1 MNNNEKLIEEI
12 KEISNKIT
20 AYQKAYYI
28 DAKPSV
34 SDREYDRLF
43 DRLLFLEKEN
53 PSLKLS
59 DSPTQRVGSDLD
71 STFEEIEHT
80 IPVLSLDKAY
90 SGEEIIS
97 WMKKCQTKESLE
109 LNFVL
114 EQKIDGIS
122 IVLYYENGLLIKAVT
137 RGNGLIGNDVTNNVK
152 TIDSVPLRLN
162 EAINIAV
169 RGEIYLGK
177 KEFEVINKT
186 LEQPFANPRNLCAG
200 TIRRKKSSE
209 TAKVPLNIFIYEG
222 FFDEESY
229 HFDSHVEIL
238 AKLKQ
243 LGFRINQSLSVFSQT
258 KDKAQNL
265 LDNLSIEGNSF
276 EFNSLYEE
284 IKNQTENRDNLDYEI
299 DGLVI
304 KVNEIKVRETLG
316 YTVHHPRWAIAY
328 KFESPFS
335 QSVITS
341 IDVQVGRTGRLT
353 PVARI
358 NPVEIGGSTVSNVTL
373 HNQQYIDELELSLGD
388 VVEVSKRG
396 DVIPAVEKVIE
407 KNEFGNTTYKM
418 PSQCPICSTPVEI
431 RGSHTFCPNVYCP
444 KQIFGRLEFFVG
456 KGQMDIDTLGPK
468 TIEVL
473 LKLNLVKDIQDIYNI
488 NYEKLSEEK
497 GFGDK
502 KIKAIIDAVEESKK
516 QPFSR
521 VLISLGISEV
531 GKKIVEMLINNGFNS
546 MDKLFEIADKKDY
559 EALCA
564 IPLIAEKTAHNIIDT
579 LNDSTMRERISA
591 LKEYSLNM
599 DEEINNNN
607 EFEQI
612 FVDQVWAVTGSF
624 ENYNPRDLALKEIE
638 KRGGRTVSSISSKT
652 THLLLG
658 KNGGSK
664 KVKAQN
670 LGIKIV
676 EEPEFNNLI
685 RFNTK
690 EDTKKEIVFEQG
702 ELF

>member
-12 KEISNKIT
+12 KEISDKIT
-20 AYQKAYYI
+20 AYQKAYYLE
-28 DAKPSV
+28 ANPSV

-90 SGEEIIS
+90 SSEEIIA
-97 WMKKCQTKESLE
+97 WMTKCQTKESLE

-122 IVLYYENGLLIKAVT
+122 IVLYYENGILKKAVT

-162 EAINIAV
+162 EAINVAV

-209 TAKVPLNIFIYEG
+209 TARVPLNIFVYEG
-222 FFDEESY
+222 FFDEENY
-229 HFDSHVEIL
+229 HFNSHVEIL

-258 KDKAQNL
+258 KEKAQNL
-265 LDNLSIEGNSF
+265 LDNLSIDGKSF

-284 IKNQTENRDNLDYEI
+284 IKNQTENRNDLDYEI

-388 VVEVSKRG
+388 IVEVSKRG
-396 DVIPAVEKVIE
+396 DVIPVVEKVIE
-407 KNEFGNTTYKM
+407 KNEIGNTTYKM
-418 PSQCPICSTPVEI
+418 PETCPICSTPVEI

-444 KQIFGRLEFFVG
+444 KQILGRLEFFVG

-488 NYEKLSEEK
+488 NYENLVK
-497 GFGDK
+497 
-502 KIKAIIDAVEESKK
+502 
-516 QPFSR
+516 
-521 VLISLGISEV
+521 
-531 GKKIVEMLINNGFNS
+531 
-546 MDKLFEIADKKDY
+546 
-559 EALCA
+559 
-564 IPLIAEKTAHNIIDT
+564 
-579 LNDSTMRERISA
+579 
-591 LKEYSLNM
+591 
-599 DEEINNNN
+599 
-607 EFEQI
+607 
-612 FVDQVWAVTGSF
+612 
-624 ENYNPRDLALKEIE
+624 
-638 KRGGRTVSSISSKT
+638 
-652 THLLLG
+652 
-658 KNGGSK
+658 K
-664 KVKAQN
+664 KVLVKKKSKQLLTLLMKVKN
-670 LGIKIV
+670 NHLV
-676 EEPEFNNLI
+676 EF
-685 RFNTK
+685 
-690 EDTKKEIVFEQG
+690 
-702 ELF
+702 

>member
-1 MNNNEKLIEEI
+1 MDNNEKIIEEI

-43 DRLLFLEKEN
+43 DRLLFLEKEY
-53 PSLKLS
+53 PALKLS

-71 STFEEIEHT
+71 STFEEVEHT

-90 SGEEIIS
+90 SGDEIIN
-97 WMKKCQTKESLE
+97 WMTKCQTKENLE

-122 IVLYYENGLLIKAVT
+122 IVLYYEKGLLIKAVT

-152 TIDSVPLRLN
+152 TIESVPLRLN
-162 EAINIAV
+162 EAINVAV

-177 KEFEVINKT
+177 KEFEVINNT

-222 FFDEESY
+222 FFNDGDY
-229 HFDSHVEIL
+229 HFNSHVEIL

-258 KDKAQNL
+258 KEKAQTL
-265 LDNLSIEGNSF
+265 LDNLNIEGKSF

-284 IKNQTENRDNLDYEI
+284 IKNQTENRNNLDYEI

-304 KVNEIKVRETLG
+304 KVNEITVRETLG

-335 QSVITS
+335 QSMISS

-388 VVEVSKRG
+388 IVEVSKRG

-407 KNEFGNTTYKM
+407 KNEIGNTTYKM
-418 PSQCPICSTPVEI
+418 PEKCPICLTPVEI

-444 KQIFGRLEFFVG
+444 KQILGRLEFFVG

-546 MDKLFEIADKKDY
+546 MDKLFEIADRKDY
-559 EALCA
+559 DALCA

-579 LNDSTMRERISA
+579 LNDPIMRERIAA
-591 LKEYSLNM
+591 LKNYSLNM
-599 DEEINNNN
+599 DEIISSNN

-664 KVKAQN
+664 KEKAQK
-670 LGIKIV
+670 LGVKII
-676 EEPEFNNLI
+676 EESEFNNLI
-685 RFNTK
+685 KLNTK
-690 EDTKKEIVFEQG
+690 EEIKKEIIFEQG